1 MVTQTPRF
9 DLNKYSQGEDNWS
22 HSDTIDFVDEYSI
35 DKGPVADRPT
45 TGDYDDQLYFA
56 TDQGLFW
63 RWDSNVSDWTTDAFG
78 TESNRV
84 PDTSYFD
91 GVDANSVNTAN
102 LLLSGFEEVELDGS
116 ATGVSTPFTYT
127 INDTSADVYIVE
139 VVGAGSGGGTRCQ
152 VRFNGISTTDY
163 IWVNPFGSTTT
174 GDDRINTG
182 GVGNSARGFSV
193 RFMVEDR
200 PNENGIGLSVLRGYM
215 RVDEFVPVS
224 QGGSLGAG
232 GYPTDGL
239 TEINFPADFSGTDIY
254 VLRANRGVSQ

>member
-91 GVDANSVNTAN
+91 GVDANSLSADALENGVAGSGNTITAIDGNENEQRLLASAAFESIDKSFTNTSFSSLTGLDEQAIIDLSNAN
-102 LLLSGFEEVELDGS
+102 LTNISQYKIVFIVRFLE
-116 ATGVSTPFTYT
+116 
-127 INDTSADVYIVE
+127 NDTSGE
-139 VVGAGSGGGTRCQ
+139 
-152 VRFNGISTTDY
+152 TTS
-163 IWVNPFGSTTT
+163 I
-174 GDDRINTG
+174 RINIPGVTPANSNELTVTG
-182 GVGNSARGFSV
+182 GSDFTLRSVTDVSLDSFSPNRADLEAKVTAGTGRVRGNILVQLYGV
-193 RFMVEDR
+193 
-200 PNENGIGLSVLRGYM
+200 IG
-215 RVDEFVPVS
+215 
-224 QGGSLGAG
+224 
-232 GYPTDGL
+232 
-239 TEINFPADFSGTDIY
+239 
-254 VLRANRGVSQ
+254 